1 VQLFDEVVKSLP
13 RSKLLKVNRLMYKRY
28 QEILLEDENR
38 EAELERLYP
47 QIKAV

>member
-1 VQLFDEVVKSLP
+1 
-13 RSKLLKVNRLMYKRY
+13 MYKRY